1 MVCVQLFFQYILLAF
16 NDTFKR
22 YVRHVPKTEKKQ
34 NKSIQLFVNFLENHK
49 HIHVICKR
57 ETHQCNIEIGERY
70 RLNHAT
76 VV

>member
-1 MVCVQLFFQYILLAF
+1 MSLKQ
-16 NDTFKR
+16 KR
-22 YVRHVPKTEKKQ
+22 
-34 NKSIQLFVNFLENHK
+34 NNSIQLFVNFLENHK

-57 ETHQCNIEIGERY
+57 ETHQYNIEIGERY